1 MRTIPKA
8 AGIGLLVY
16 GLGVTFAFMSL
27 GAPGGAYEPPKI
39 GDYIASGHWPAA
51 FAIAFVGASA
61 SLGLLVFGTAL
72 RSLGADGPHRPLG
85 ELIWGLSIAGTAVSV
100 VGAFVAGG
108 LDVAMAEGGHA
119 VQTGVPFPVIYA
131 VSEIGN
137 LLSVC
142 GPAFFAGVI
151 ALVLAARSPL
161 PSWLRVFSAVAGLC
175 GILAPFF
182 FTLFV
187 FVLWTI
193 VAGVALLAVRP
204 TRQRVAKP
212 VLPVA

>member
-1 MRTIPKA
+1 MRTIPKS

-51 FAIAFVGASA
+51 FAVAYVGALA
-61 SLGLLVFGTAL
+61 ALGLLVFGHAL
-72 RSLGADGPHRPLG
+72 RSLGGTVG
-85 ELIWGLSIAGTAVSV
+85 ELLWGMSIAGTATSV

-108 LDVAMAEGGHA
+108 LDVAMAEGGHS
-119 VQTGVPFPVIYA
+119 VQAGVSYPVIYTIT
-131 VSEIGN
+131 EIGN

-142 GPAFFAGVI
+142 GPAFFAGAV
-151 ALVLAARSPL
+151 AMVLAARSPM
-161 PSWLRVFSAVAGLC
+161 PMWLRVFSGIAGVC

-182 FTLFV
+182 FTRFV

-193 VAGVALLAVRP
+193 VAGVTLLVARP